1 MKRYDMK
8 NPNIE
13 IISFDLFGTLVYY
26 TKAWWFMFMLR
37 AGLLSKQS
45 RAIFQKGVLT
55 SVTTDMLLDN
65 IIFRENNFSKETS
78 YLFNKY
84 LKDETQS
91 ITLFA
96 DVSRILILLQQ
107 KGYKIAVTS
116 NLAKDFGQPTLNV
129 LPIKPDYII
138 FSYEE
143 GCRKPDLKIF
153 EKITSKSGVSA
164 DKILHIGDKY
174 KNDYLGA
181 TNAGMNAILLS
192 RDRNN
197 IPSKETHFIHSL
209 LELENILLL

>member
-1 MKRYDMK
+1 MK

-26 TKAWWFMFMLR
+26 IKARWFVFMLR
-37 AGLLSKQS
+37 AGLFSKQS

-55 SVTTDMLLDN
+55 SVTTDMLLDD
-65 IIFRENNFSKETS
+65 IIFRENNFSGETS

-84 LKDETQS
+84 LRDETQS
-91 ITLFA
+91 VTLFA
-96 DVSRILILLQQ
+96 DVSKILILLQQ

-116 NLAKDFGQPTLNV
+116 NLAKDFGQPVLNA
-129 LPIKPDYII
+129 LPIKPDYVI

-181 TNAGMNAILLS
+181 TNAGMKAFLLS
-192 RDRNN
+192 RDKNKM
-197 IPSKETHFIHSL
+197 IPEGTYFIRSL
-209 LELENILLL
+209 WELENILLI